1 MLLWAAL
8 SVTLAGTPQVLA
20 TFGPTISVFEL
31 QLEAAVKE
39 LSFQEFSD
47 IAKSNLLLSEEEE
60 VVQRKMR
67 KVLEGARMRETR
79 ATSEGNPSTDGGG
92 GPRTPAQPD
101 APWSTELGTVQP
113 MVDEEQRAT
122 DDNIAK
128 RPKGVVGYSTR
139 RHEIV
144 RRSCPGGN
152 GAYGFNTYN
161 FLTFSLQVF
170 NGVINAVNRI
180 NNNNNNNN
188 DNSQNSVTVNTD
200 QISSNSNSANAV
212 LVIIPP
218 SRRRKRH
225 LSSCR
230 PVDGNIVTLHTA
242 SALISLLQ
250 EYVDTLGGVN
260 EACRGLHVCRSVRQ
274 VAINVGFQAII
285 WKSSPSTHL
294 VMNSAPSQI
303 IQYCRTQLS
312 LYSSSSGRTMQTGRR
327 MFLAVLV
334 LVIVTRVNC
343 EFDDDTLQKLRN
355 ILRKE
360 SRAFL
365 DETAKVNQMREFNNL
380 RKVTAVSSTPPSESS
395 DSIKTNRTDKWSRWK
410 RSGCPG
416 GVGNFG
422 FNSFNLLTFSLQA
435 FNGVINTI
443 NNLNNNNNN
452 NNINSGNNANSN
464 FNEQN
469 SNVNSMS
476 MLVVIVPPPRR
487 RKRELWEKENGHCEQ
502 DMSEQEIQT
511 VIQDTYSTISDI
523 IKMSQHNPNCGK
535 YILCLNIQNSYARYG
550 LQVLSEM
557 SRQKKLWNDIIE
569 PMLTAGHCSSLFPE
583 CFWA

>member
-1 MLLWAAL
+1 
-8 SVTLAGTPQVLA
+8 
-20 TFGPTISVFEL
+20 
-31 QLEAAVKE
+31 
-39 LSFQEFSD
+39 
-47 IAKSNLLLSEEEE
+47 
-60 VVQRKMR
+60 
-67 KVLEGARMRETR
+67 
-79 ATSEGNPSTDGGG
+79 
-92 GPRTPAQPD
+92 
-101 APWSTELGTVQP
+101 
-113 MVDEEQRAT
+113 
-122 DDNIAK
+122 
-128 RPKGVVGYSTR
+128 
-139 RHEIV
+139 
-144 RRSCPGGN
+144 
-152 GAYGFNTYN
+152 
-161 FLTFSLQVF
+161 
-170 NGVINAVNRI
+170 
-180 NNNNNNNN
+180 
-188 DNSQNSVTVNTD
+188 
-200 QISSNSNSANAV
+200 
-212 LVIIPP
+212 
-218 SRRRKRH
+218 
-225 LSSCR
+225 
-230 PVDGNIVTLHTA
+230 
-242 SALISLLQ
+242 
-250 EYVDTLGGVN
+250 
-260 EACRGLHVCRSVRQ
+260 
-274 VAINVGFQAII
+274 
-285 WKSSPSTHL
+285 
-294 VMNSAPSQI
+294 
-303 IQYCRTQLS
+303 
-312 LYSSSSGRTMQTGRR
+312 MQTGRR